1 MKNIIK
7 MSAACVLSVAVSINT
22 AWAEQTWT
30 VNFKDSDIQEVVK
43 FVADVTG
50 RTMVVDQRVRGRV
63 KVISAKPLNE
73 SELLQL
79 FRTVLEM
86 NDFTMIDV
94 EGVSRIIPLK
104 DARSSPIPVLN
115 QGASDKGYITKV
127 IQLKNI
133 AAAKVLPVIRPL
145 IPQHAH
151 LAAYDPS
158 NSIVIA
164 DEAENIDRIID
175 LIERIDKS
183 AMPVTD
189 IVELRYA
196 NATDMVQT
204 LTNLDKV
211 DSQNLPQNALRIT
224 ADKRNNA
231 VLVTGEDVQRQ
242 RIKALIAKLDK
253 PKAQSGNVRVVY
265 LNYAK
270 AKTIAETLTKVVQNM
285 SKLAPPGTPEGGG
298 QPQAPISATVEAD
311 EATNS
316 LLITASGDALVAL
329 MGVIERLDIR
339 RAQVLVEA
347 IIVSMDDGKARDLG
361 VQWMANNYK
370 NGIYGGSGTGGLQNG
385 SLQTGAT
392 QTAGLALTAAGA
404 QGTDKEVGAVAGLAQ
419 GVLNLPGQVLGVLGT
434 NKNDNFAALIT
445 ALESDTKSN
454 ILSKPSLLTTDNTE
468 AKFSIGKKVPFKT
481 GSYSGTSGNTN
492 GSSNNFQSPFTTIQR
507 EDVGITLKVKP
518 HINEGNMILLD
529 ISQEVSDVYKDAKL
543 GAEDLITNQKKIET
557 QVLAADGETIVMGG
571 MIEDSNSRTEQRVP
585 GLGRIPV
592 LGRLFRSNGKSST
605 KQNLMIFLRASVIR
619 DDEALRGAT
628 AEKYDYIR
636 QQQISQRRIGALRGE
651 DKSLPVLPELIQ
663 PAAKSNVIVT
673 PGAIKTGAP
682 VQGSPESGSKEE

>member
-1 MKNIIK
+1 MKTIIK
-7 MSAACVLSVAVSINT
+7 IGAACVFSLAVSINT

-73 SELLQL
+73 EELLQL

-94 EGVSRIIPLK
+94 AGITRIIPLK

-115 QGASDKGYITKV
+115 QGANDKGYITKV

-211 DSQNLPQNALRIT
+211 DAQNLPQNALRIT

-242 RIKALIAKLDK
+242 RIKLLIGKLDR
-253 PKAQSGNVRVVY
+253 PKAQTGNVRVVY
-265 LNYAK
+265 LDYAK
-270 AKTIAETLTKVVQNM
+270 AKTVAETLTKVVQNM
-285 SKLAPPGTPEGGG
+285 SKLAPPGMPEGGG
-298 QPQAPISATVEAD
+298 QPSAPISATVEAD
-311 EATNS
+311 EATNA

-329 MGVIERLDIR
+329 MGVVERLDIR
-339 RAQVLVEA
+339 RAQVLIEA
-347 IIVSMDDGKARDLG
+347 IIVSMDDGKARELG
-361 VQWMANNYK
+361 VQWMARNTK
-370 NGIYGGSGTGGLQNG
+370 NGVFGGSGTDSKRGG
-385 SLQTGAT
+385 SVAAAAGAALNAGEDAT
-392 QTAGLALTAAGA
+392 AEQLAGLAGN
-404 QGTDKEVGAVAGLAQ
+404 
-419 GVLNLPGQVLGVLGT
+419 VLSFPGQILGVLGT
-434 NKNDNFAALIT
+434 NKNDDFAVLLN
-445 ALESDTKSN
+445 ALENDTKNN
-454 ILSKPSLLTTDNTE
+454 ILSKPSILTTDNTE
-468 AKFSIGKKVPFKT
+468 AKFSVGKKVPFKT
-481 GSYSGTSGNTN
+481 GSYSGTGSNNGG
-492 GSSNNFQSPFTTIQR
+492 GSSNFSSPFTTIQR

-518 HINEGNMILLD
+518 HVNEGNKILLD
-529 ISQEVSDVYKDAKL
+529 IAQEISDVYSDPTAS
-543 GAEDLITNQKKIET
+543 DLVTNQKKLET

-571 MIEDSNSRTEQRVP
+571 MIEDKNSRTEQRVP

-592 LGRLFRSNGKSST
+592 LGRLFRTNSKNNQKN
-605 KQNLMIFLRASVIR
+605 NLMIFLRATVIR

-636 QQQISQRRIGALRGE
+636 QQQLGQRKIGALRGE
-651 DKSLPVLPELIQ
+651 DKTLSVLPELVQ
-663 PAAKSNVIVT
+663 PEIKNAPVIVT
-673 PGAIKTGAP
+673 PGAAKADNAAE
-682 VQGSPESGSKEE
+682 Q

>member
-7 MSAACVLSVAVSINT
+7 IGAACVFSLAVSINT

-73 SELLQL
+73 AELLQL

-94 EGVSRIIPLK
+94 EGITRIIPLK

-115 QGASDKGYITKV
+115 QGANDKGYITKV

-242 RIKALIAKLDK
+242 RIKLLISKLDK
-253 PKAQSGNVRVVY
+253 PKAQTGNVRVVY

-270 AKTIAETLTKVVQNM
+270 AKTVAETLTKVVQNM
-285 SKLAPPGTPEGGG
+285 SKLAPAGAPEGGG
-298 QPQAPISATVEAD
+298 QPAAPIAATVEAD
-311 EATNS
+311 ESTNA

-329 MGVIERLDIR
+329 LGVVERLDIR
-339 RAQVLVEA
+339 KAQVLVEA
-347 IIVSMDDGKARDLG
+347 IIVSMDDGKARQLG
-361 VQWMANNYK
+361 VQWMANNVK
-370 NGIYGGSGTGGLQNG
+370 NGVYGGSGLSDKRGG
-385 SLQTGAT
+385 SAT
-392 QTAGLALTAAGA
+392 ATAGAALSAANARGTNEELGAMKDLAGS
-404 QGTDKEVGAVAGLAQ
+404 
-419 GVLNLPGQVLGVLGT
+419 VLGFPGQILGVLGT
-434 NKNDNFAALIT
+434 NQNDNFAVLLN
-445 ALESDTKSN
+445 ALEADSKNN

-468 AKFSIGKKVPFKT
+468 AKFSVGKKVPFKT
-481 GSYSGTSGNTN
+481 GSYSGTGTGNSGSN
-492 GSSNNFQSPFTTIQR
+492 SSNFQSPFTTIQR

-529 ISQEVSDVYKDAKL
+529 ISQEVSDVFKDAEL
-543 GAEDLITNQKKIET
+543 GAEDLITNQKKLET

-571 MIEDSNSRTEQRVP
+571 MTEDSTNRSEQRVP

-592 LGRLFRSNGKSST
+592 LGRLFRSNTRNNT
-605 KQNLMIFLRASVIR
+605 KQNLMIFLRATVIR

-636 QQQISQRRIGALRGE
+636 QQQITQRNNGAFRGE

-663 PAAKSNVIVT
+663 PPLRTPVIVT
-673 PGAIKTGAP
+673 PGASKAGASKLTVP
-682 VQGSPESGSKEE
+682 DESAKEE

>member
-1 MKNIIK
+1 MKTIIK
-7 MSAACVLSVAVSINT
+7 IGAACVFSLAVTINT

-73 SELLQL
+73 EELLQL

-94 EGVSRIIPLK
+94 AGITRIIPLK

-115 QGASDKGYITKV
+115 QGANDKGYITKV

-211 DSQNLPQNALRIT
+211 DAQNLPQNALRIT

-242 RIKALIAKLDK
+242 RIKLLIGKLDK
-253 PKAQSGNVRVVY
+253 PKAQTGNVRVVY

-270 AKTIAETLTKVVQNM
+270 AKTVAETLTKVVQNM

-298 QPQAPISATVEAD
+298 QPSAPISATVEAD
-311 EATNS
+311 EATNA

-329 MGVIERLDIR
+329 MGVVERLDIR
-339 RAQVLVEA
+339 KAQVLIEA
-347 IIVSMDDGKARDLG
+347 IIVSMDDGKARELG
-361 VQWMANNYK
+361 VQWMARNNN
-370 NGIYGGSGTGGLQNG
+370 NGTFGGSSWQKGGGPKAAEAGGGALMTPANPSAEQLGGLA
-385 SLQTGAT
+385 SKI
-392 QTAGLALTAAGA
+392 LA
-404 QGTDKEVGAVAGLAQ
+404 V
-419 GVLNLPGQVLGVLGT
+419 PGQVLGVLGT
-434 NKNDNFAALIT
+434 NNSDDFAVLLN
-445 ALESDTKSN
+445 ALENDTKNN
-454 ILSKPSLLTTDNTE
+454 ILSKPSILTTDNTE
-468 AKFSIGKKVPFKT
+468 AKFSVGKKVPFKT
-481 GSYSGTSGNTN
+481 GSYSGTGSNNGG
-492 GSSNNFQSPFTTIQR
+492 GSSNFSSPFTTIQR

-518 HINEGNMILLD
+518 HVNEGNKILLD
-529 ISQEVSDVYKDAKL
+529 IAQEISDVYSDPQAS
-543 GAEDLITNQKKIET
+543 DLVTNQKKLET
-557 QVLAADGETIVMGG
+557 QVLAGNGETIVMGG
-571 MIEDSNSRTEQRVP
+571 MIEDKNIRTEQRVP

-592 LGRLFRSNGKSST
+592 LGRLFRSNSKDNS
-605 KQNLMIFLRASVIR
+605 KNNLMIFLRATVIR

-636 QQQISQRRIGALRGE
+636 QQQLGQRKIGTLRGE
-651 DKSLPVLPELIQ
+651 DKTLSVLPELVQ
-663 PAAKSNVIVT
+663 PEIKNAPVIVT
-673 PGAIKTGAP
+673 PGAAKADEATE
-682 VQGSPESGSKEE
+682 Q

>member
-7 MSAACVLSVAVSINT
+7 MSAACVFSLAVSINT

-73 SELLQL
+73 AELLQL

-115 QGASDKGYITKV
+115 QGATDKGYITKV

-196 NATDMVQT
+196 NAADMVQT

-242 RIKALIAKLDK
+242 RIKALISKLDK

-270 AKTIAETLTKVVQNM
+270 AKSVAETLTKVVQNM
-285 SKLAPPGTPEGGG
+285 SKIAPAGTPEGGAP
-298 QPQAPISATVEAD
+298 PQAPISATVEAD

-347 IIVSMDDGKARDLG
+347 IIVSMDDGKARELG
-361 VQWMANNYK
+361 VQWMANNRK
-370 NGIYGGSGTGGLQNG
+370 NAVFGGSGTGGRGNG
-385 SLQTGAT
+385 LSAQQAATGIAGSSL
-392 QTAGLALTAAGA
+392 AAEQA
-404 QGTDKEVGAVAGLAQ
+404 RGTDKEAEALTSLAG
-419 GVLNLPGQVLGVLGT
+419 GILNFPGQILGVLGT
-434 NKNDNFAALIT
+434 SNNDNFAALIT
-445 ALESDTKSN
+445 ALESDTKNN

-468 AKFSIGKKVPFKT
+468 AKFSVGKKVPFKT
-481 GSYSGTSGNTN
+481 GSYTGTGTGANN
-492 GSSNNFQSPFTTIQR
+492 GSSNSFSSPFTTIQR

-529 ISQEVSDVYKDAKL
+529 ISQEVSDVYKDPTL
-543 GAEDLITNQKKIET
+543 GDDLLTNQKKLET

-571 MIEDSNSRTEQRVP
+571 MTEDATSRSEQRVP

-592 LGRLFRSNGKSST
+592 LGRLFRSNGKKNT
-605 KQNLMIFLRASVIR
+605 KQNLMIFLRATVIR

-628 AEKYDYIR
+628 AEKYDFIR
-636 QQQISQRRIGALRGE
+636 QQQISQRKIGTLRGE
-651 DKSLPVLPELIQ
+651 DKNFPVLPELVQ
-663 PAAKSNVIVT
+663 PEPKPNVIVT
-673 PGAIKTGAP
+673 PGASK
-682 VQGSPESGSKEE
+682 VSGSGIHDNGTKEE

>member
-253 PKAQSGNVRVVY
+253 PKAQAGNVRVVY

-270 AKTIAETLTKVVQNM
+270 AKSVAETLTKVVQNM

-311 EATNS
+311 EATNA

-339 RAQVLVEA
+339 RAQVLIEA
-347 IIVSMDDGKARDLG
+347 IIVSMDDGKARELG
-361 VQWMANNYK
+361 VQWMARNK
-370 NGIYGGSGTGGLQNG
+370 DGMFGGSGLDDKRGGAV
-385 SLQTGAT
+385 TAAAGAALKAGET
-392 QTAGLALTAAGA
+392 PNPDQLAGLAGS
-404 QGTDKEVGAVAGLAQ
+404 
-419 GVLNLPGQVLGVLGT
+419 VLQFPGQILGVLGT
-434 NKNDNFAALIT
+434 NNNDDFAVLLN
-445 ALESDTKSN
+445 ALEKDTKNN
-454 ILSKPSLLTTDNTE
+454 ILSKPSILTTDNTE
-468 AKFSIGKKVPFKT
+468 AKFSVGKKVPFKT
-481 GSYSGTSGNTN
+481 GSYSGTGSNTG
-492 GSSNNFQSPFTTIQR
+492 GSSNNFSSPFTTIQR

-518 HINEGNMILLD
+518 HVNEGNKILLD
-529 ISQEVSDVYKDAKL
+529 IAQEISDVYADPA
-543 GAEDLITNQKKIET
+543 ASDLVTNQKKLET

-571 MIEDSNSRTEQRVP
+571 MIEDKNTRTEQRVP
-585 GLGRIPV
+585 VLGRIPV
-592 LGRLFRSNGKSST
+592 VGRLFRSNSKDNS
-605 KQNLMIFLRASVIR
+605 KNNLMIFLRATVIR

-636 QQQISQRRIGALRGE
+636 QQQLSQRKIGAFRGE
-651 DKSLPVLPELIQ
+651 DKTLSVLPELVQ
-663 PAAKSNVIVT
+663 PELKKDQVIVT
-673 PGAIKTGAP
+673 PGAAKAETTTE
-682 VQGSPESGSKEE
+682 Q

>member
-7 MSAACVLSVAVSINT
+7 IGAACVFSLAVSINT

-73 SELLQL
+73 PELLQL

-94 EGVSRIIPLK
+94 EGITRIIPLK

-115 QGASDKGYITKV
+115 QGATDKGYITKV

-242 RIKALIAKLDK
+242 RVKALIAKLDK
-253 PKAQSGNVRVVY
+253 PKAQTGNVRVVY

-270 AKTIAETLTKVVQNM
+270 AKTVAETLTKVVQNM
-285 SKLAPPGTPEGGG
+285 SKLAPPGAPEGGG
-298 QPQAPISATVEAD
+298 QPAAPVSATVEAD
-311 EATNS
+311 ESTNA

-329 MGVIERLDIR
+329 LGVVERLDIR
-339 RAQVLVEA
+339 KAQVLVEA
-347 IIVSMDDGKARDLG
+347 IIVSMDDGKARELG
-361 VQWMANNYK
+361 VQWMANNAK
-370 NGIYGGSGTGGLQNG
+370 NGVYGGSGLEGPRGGAAIA
-385 SLQTGAT
+385 SARGALAANANRDGDLKAAA
-392 QTAGLALTAAGA
+392 AGL
-404 QGTDKEVGAVAGLAQ
+404 EGLA
-419 GVLNLPGQVLGVLGT
+419 GSVLSFPGQILGVLGT
-434 NKNDNFAALIT
+434 NKSDDFAVLLN
-445 ALESDTKSN
+445 ALENDTKSN

-468 AKFSIGKKVPFKT
+468 AKFSVGQKVPFKT
-481 GSYSGTSGNTN
+481 GSYSGSSNSTGSNS
-492 GSSNNFQSPFTTIQR
+492 SSNNFQSPFTTIQR

-529 ISQEVSDVYKDAKL
+529 IAQEVSEVVQDAKSN
-543 GAEDLITNQKKIET
+543 ASDLITNQKKLET

-571 MIEDSNSRTEQRVP
+571 MIEDRNSRSEQRVP

-592 LGRLFRSNGKSST
+592 LGRLFRSNGRDNKKT
-605 KQNLMIFLRASVIR
+605 NLMIFLRATVIR

-636 QQQISQRRIGALRGE
+636 QQQMAQRKIGALRGE
-651 DKSLPVLPELIQ
+651 DKTLSVLPELIQ
-663 PAAKSNVIVT
+663 PPLKTPVIVT
-673 PGAIKTGAP
+673 PGASKAGAKTS
-682 VQGSPESGSKEE
+682 VPEDAAREE

>member
-7 MSAACVLSVAVSINT
+7 IGAACVFSLAVSINT

-73 SELLQL
+73 GELLQL

-86 NDFTMIDV
+86 NDFTMIEV
-94 EGVSRIIPLK
+94 EGISRIIPLK
-104 DARSSPIPVLN
+104 DARSSPIPILP
-115 QGASDKGYITKV
+115 QGAKDKGYITKV

-204 LTNLDKV
+204 LTNLDKA

-242 RIKALIAKLDK
+242 RIKLLIAKLDK
-253 PKAQSGNVRVVY
+253 PKAQTGNVRVVY
-265 LNYAK
+265 LDYAK
-270 AKTIAETLTKVVQNM
+270 AKTVAETLTKVVQNM
-285 SKLAPPGTPEGGG
+285 SKLAPPGTPDGGG
-298 QPQAPISATVEAD
+298 QPAAPISATVEAD
-311 EATNS
+311 EATNA
-316 LLITASGDALVAL
+316 LLITASGDALVAIL
-329 MGVIERLDIR
+329 SVVERLDIR

-347 IIVSMDDGKARDLG
+347 IIVEMEEGRARELG
-361 VQWMANNYK
+361 VQWMARDK
-370 NGIYGGSGTGGLQNG
+370 NGTFGGSSWQGGNGPKAAAAGGAALTTPLDSTAQELGGL
-385 SLQTGAT
+385 AT
-392 QTAGLALTAAGA
+392 AIL
-404 QGTDKEVGAVAGLAQ
+404 
-419 GVLNLPGQVLGVLGT
+419 GVPGQVLGVLGT
-434 NKNDNFAALIT
+434 NKDADFAAVLN
-445 ALESDTKSN
+445 ALENDSKSN
-454 ILSKPSLLTTDNTE
+454 ILSKPSILTMDNNE
-468 AKFSIGKKVPFKT
+468 AKFTVGQNVPFVT
-481 GSYSGTSGNTN
+481 GSTGTNLGGNN
-492 GSSNNFQSPFTTIQR
+492 GNGGGFSSPFQTIQR
-507 EDVGITLKVKP
+507 ENVGITLKVKP
-518 HINEGNMILLD
+518 HVNEGNKILLD
-529 ISQEVSDVYKDAKL
+529 IAQEVSSVSNDAKSI
-543 GAEDLITNQKKIET
+543 GASDVVTNERKLET
-557 QVLAADGETIVMGG
+557 QLLASDGEIIVMGG
-571 MIEDSNSRTEQRVP
+571 MVKDENSALEQRVP

-592 LGRLFRSNGKSST
+592 VGRLFRSNNKNN
-605 KQNLMIFLRASVIR
+605 KKVNLMIFIRASVIR
-619 DDEALRGAT
+619 EDEAMMGAT
-628 AEKYDYIR
+628 AEKYDFIR
-636 QQQISQRRIGALRGE
+636 QQQLNQRKNGFLRAQ
-651 DKSLPVLPELIQ
+651 DKDYPVLPELIQ
-663 PAAKSNVIVT
+663 TEKPKTNPVIVT
-673 PGAIKTGAP
+673 PGAAKADEAGE
-682 VQGSPESGSKEE
+682 Q

>member
-7 MSAACVLSVAVSINT
+7 MSAACVFSLAVSINT

-73 SELLQL
+73 AELLQL

-94 EGVSRIIPLK
+94 EGISRIIPLK

-242 RIKALIAKLDK
+242 RVKALIAKLDK

-270 AKTIAETLTKVVQNM
+270 AKSVAETLTKVVQNM
-285 SKLAPPGTPEGGG
+285 SKIAPAGTPEGGAP
-298 QPQAPISATVEAD
+298 PQAPISATVEAD
-311 EATNS
+311 EATNA

-339 RAQVLVEA
+339 RAQVLIEA
-347 IIVSMDDGKARDLG
+347 IIVSMDDGKARELG
-361 VQWMANNYK
+361 VQWVARNSK
-370 NGIYGGSGTGGLQNG
+370 NGVYGGSGLETDRGGKAA
-385 SLQTGAT
+385 AT
-392 QTAGLALTAAGA
+392 AESALAAGA
-404 QGTDKEVGAVAGLAQ
+404 LNTGDEGQLEAVTGLAK
-419 GVLNLPGQVLGVLGT
+419 GVLGFPGQILGVLGT
-434 NKNDNFAALIT
+434 NANDDFAVLLN
-445 ALESDTKSN
+445 ALENDTKNN
-454 ILSKPSLLTTDNTE
+454 ILSKPSILTTDNTE
-468 AKFSIGKKVPFKT
+468 AKFSVGKKVPFKT
-481 GSYSGTSGNTN
+481 GSYSGTGTN
-492 GSSNNFQSPFTTIQR
+492 GSSNNFSSPFTTIQR

-518 HINEGNMILLD
+518 HVNEGNKILLD
-529 ISQEVSDVYKDAKL
+529 IAQEISDVYADPQAS
-543 GAEDLITNQKKIET
+543 DLVTNQKKLET

-571 MIEDSNSRTEQRVP
+571 MIEDKNTRTEQRVP
-585 GLGRIPV
+585 VLGRIPV
-592 LGRLFRSNGKSST
+592 VGRLFRSNSKDN
-605 KQNLMIFLRASVIR
+605 KKNNLMIFLRATVIR

-636 QQQISQRRIGALRGE
+636 QQQLGQRKIGAFRGE
-651 DKSLPVLPELIQ
+651 DKTLSVLPELVQ
-663 PAAKSNVIVT
+663 PELKKEPVIVT
-673 PGAIKTGAP
+673 PGAAKAGA
-682 VQGSPESGSKEE
+682 ESEQ

>member
-1 MKNIIK
+1 

-253 PKAQSGNVRVVY
+253 PKAQAGNVRVVY

-270 AKTIAETLTKVVQNM
+270 AKSVAETLTKVVQNM

-311 EATNS
+311 EATNA

-339 RAQVLVEA
+339 RAQVLIEA
-347 IIVSMDDGKARDLG
+347 IIVSMDDGKARELG
-361 VQWMANNYK
+361 VQWMARNK
-370 NGIYGGSGTGGLQNG
+370 DGMFGGSGLDDKRGIAATTVGGKALEAG
-385 SLQTGAT
+385 DSPTPEKL
-392 QTAGLALTAAGA
+392 AGLAGA
-404 QGTDKEVGAVAGLAQ
+404 I
-419 GVLNLPGQVLGVLGT
+419 LPFNGQILGVLGT
-434 NKNDNFAALIT
+434 NNSDDFAVLLN
-445 ALESDTKSN
+445 ALEKDTKNN
-454 ILSKPSLLTTDNTE
+454 ILSKPSILTTDNTE
-468 AKFSIGKKVPFKT
+468 AKFSVGKKVPFKT
-481 GSYSGTSGNTN
+481 GSYTGTSSNT
-492 GSSNNFQSPFTTIQR
+492 GGSNNFSSPFTTIQR

-518 HINEGNMILLD
+518 HVNEGNKILLD
-529 ISQEVSDVYKDAKL
+529 IAQEISDVYQDPA
-543 GAEDLITNQKKIET
+543 ASDLVTNQKKLET

-571 MIEDSNSRTEQRVP
+571 MIEDKNTRTEQRVP
-585 GLGRIPV
+585 VLGRIPV
-592 LGRLFRSNGKSST
+592 VGRLFRSNSKDNS
-605 KQNLMIFLRASVIR
+605 KNNLMIFLRATVIR

-636 QQQISQRRIGALRGE
+636 QQQLSQRKIGAFRGE
-651 DKSLPVLPELIQ
+651 DKTLSVLPELVQ
-663 PAAKSNVIVT
+663 PELKKDQVIVT
-673 PGAIKTGAP
+673 PGAAKAETTTE
-682 VQGSPESGSKEE
+682 Q

>member
-7 MSAACVLSVAVSINT
+7 IGAACVFSLAVSINT

-73 SELLQL
+73 MELLQL

-94 EGVSRIIPLK
+94 EGITRIIPLK

-196 NATDMVQT
+196 NAADMVQT

-211 DSQNLPQNALRIT
+211 DAQNLPQNALRIT

-242 RIKALIAKLDK
+242 RVKALIAKLDK
-253 PKAQSGNVRVVY
+253 PKAQTGNVRVVY

-270 AKTIAETLTKVVQNM
+270 AKSVAETLTKVVQNM
-285 SKLAPPGTPEGGG
+285 SKLSPPGTPDGGG

-311 EATNS
+311 EATNA

-339 RAQVLVEA
+339 RAQVLIEA
-347 IIVSMDDGKARDLG
+347 IIVSMDDGKARELG
-361 VQWMANNYK
+361 VQWMARNK
-370 NGIYGGSGTGGLQNG
+370 DGMFGGSGLDDKRGGA
-385 SLQTGAT
+385 AT
-392 QTAGLALTAAGA
+392 AAAGA
-404 QGTDKEVGAVAGLAQ
+404 ALKAADNPDSDQLAALAGS
-419 GVLNLPGQVLGVLGT
+419 VLQFPGQILGVLGT
-434 NKNDNFAALIT
+434 NTNDDFAVLLN
-445 ALESDTKSN
+445 ALEKDTKNN
-454 ILSKPSLLTTDNTE
+454 ILSKPSILTTDNTE
-468 AKFSIGKKVPFKT
+468 AKFSVGKKVPFKT
-481 GSYSGTSGNTN
+481 GSYTGTSGNT
-492 GSSNNFQSPFTTIQR
+492 GGSNNFSSPFTTIQR

-518 HINEGNMILLD
+518 HVNEGNKILLD
-529 ISQEVSDVYKDAKL
+529 IAQEISDVYQDPA
-543 GAEDLITNQKKIET
+543 ASDLVTNQKKLET

-571 MIEDSNSRTEQRVP
+571 MIEDKNTRTEQRVP
-585 GLGRIPV
+585 VLGRIPV
-592 LGRLFRSNGKSST
+592 VGRLFRSNSKDNS
-605 KQNLMIFLRASVIR
+605 KNNLMIFLRATVIR

-636 QQQISQRRIGALRGE
+636 QQQLSQRKIGAFRGE
-651 DKSLPVLPELIQ
+651 DKTLSVLPELVQ
-663 PAAKSNVIVT
+663 PELKKDQVIVT
-673 PGAIKTGAP
+673 PGAAKTDP
-682 VQGSPESGSKEE
+682 VIEH

>member
-7 MSAACVLSVAVSINT
+7 MSAACVFSLAVSINT

-73 SELLQL
+73 AELLQL

-115 QGASDKGYITKV
+115 QGATDKGYITKV

-196 NATDMVQT
+196 NAADMVQT

-242 RIKALIAKLDK
+242 RIKALISKLDK

-270 AKTIAETLTKVVQNM
+270 AKSVAETLTKVVQNM
-285 SKLAPPGTPEGGG
+285 SKIAPAGTPEGGAP
-298 QPQAPISATVEAD
+298 PQAPISATVEAD

-316 LLITASGDALVAL
+316 LLITASGDALVAI

-339 RAQVLVEA
+339 RAQVLIEA
-347 IIVSMDDGKARDLG
+347 IIVSMDDGKARELG
-361 VQWMANNYK
+361 VQWVARNSK
-370 NGIYGGSGTGGLQNG
+370 NGIYGGSGLDDKR
-385 SLQTGAT
+385 GAAAAG
-392 QTAGLALTAAGA
+392 TAGTALAAGQA
-404 QGTDKEVGAVAGLAQ
+404 NLDEKGELEALKGLAG
-419 GVLNLPGQVLGVLGT
+419 GVLTFPGQVLGVLGT
-434 NKNDNFAALIT
+434 NANDDFA
-445 ALESDTKSN
+445 
-454 ILSKPSLLTTDNTE
+454 
-468 AKFSIGKKVPFKT
+468 
-481 GSYSGTSGNTN
+481 
-492 GSSNNFQSPFTTIQR
+492 
-507 EDVGITLKVKP
+507 
-518 HINEGNMILLD
+518 
-529 ISQEVSDVYKDAKL
+529 
-543 GAEDLITNQKKIET
+543 
-557 QVLAADGETIVMGG
+557 VL
-571 MIEDSNSRTEQRVP
+571 
-585 GLGRIPV
+585 
-592 LGRLFRSNGKSST
+592 
-605 KQNLMIFLRASVIR
+605 
-619 DDEALRGAT
+619 
-628 AEKYDYIR
+628 
-636 QQQISQRRIGALRGE
+636 
-651 DKSLPVLPELIQ
+651 
-663 PAAKSNVIVT
+663 
-673 PGAIKTGAP
+673 
-682 VQGSPESGSKEE
+682 

>member
-7 MSAACVLSVAVSINT
+7 MSAACVFSLAVSINT

-73 SELLQL
+73 AELLQL

-242 RIKALIAKLDK
+242 RIKALISKLDK
-253 PKAQSGNVRVVY
+253 PKAQTGNVRVVY

-270 AKTIAETLTKVVQNM
+270 AKNVAETLTKVVQNM

-298 QPQAPISATVEAD
+298 QPSAPISATVEAD
-311 EATNS
+311 EATNA

-329 MGVIERLDIR
+329 LGVVERLDIR

-347 IIVSMDDGKARDLG
+347 IIVSMDDGRTRELG
-361 VQWMANNYK
+361 IQWMANNAK
-370 NGIYGGSGTGGLQNG
+370 NGIYGGSGSDSTRGGK
-385 SLQTGAT
+385 TAA
-392 QTAGLALTAAGA
+392 TAGAALNAAAQAKGSEKELSALTDLAAG
-404 QGTDKEVGAVAGLAQ
+404 
-419 GVLNLPGQVLGVLGT
+419 VLTFPGQVLGVLGT
-434 NKNDNFAALIT
+434 NENDNFAALLN
-445 ALESDTKSN
+445 ALESDSKSN

-468 AKFSIGKKVPFKT
+468 AKFSVGKKVPFKT
-481 GSYSGTSGNTN
+481 GSYSGTSGNSGN
-492 GSSNNFQSPFTTIQR
+492 GNSSSFQSPFTTIQR

-529 ISQEVSDVYKDAKL
+529 IAQEVSDVYKDNSL
-543 GAEDLITNQKKIET
+543 GAEDLITNQKKLET

-571 MIEDSNSRTEQRVP
+571 MTEEANSRTEQRVP

-592 LGRLFRSNGKSST
+592 LGRLFRNNSKNNG
-605 KQNLMIFLRASVIR
+605 KQNLMIFLRATVIR
-619 DDEALRGAT
+619 DDEALQGAT
-628 AEKYDYIR
+628 AEKYDFIR
-636 QQQISQRRIGALRGE
+636 QQQILQRKNGAFRGE
-651 DKSLPVLPELIQ
+651 DKSIPVLPELVQ
-663 PAAKSNVIVT
+663 PSPKTPVIVT
-673 PGAIKTGAP
+673 PGASKSGAQISAPADTGN
-682 VQGSPESGSKEE
+682 E